1 MARIRRRRGDVEVI
15 LDAEERAALGGIV
28 ATLSEAMEREPRVA
42 QHTYEDAAMESE
54 FQRWT
59 VPGLVE
65 TRNADLEAIRRGL
78 SSGEG
83 QCYLNEEQAMSWVR
97 ALNHLRLAAGG
108 LLGAD
113 EDGWEQRLG
122 ADRLLERPE
131 YRMLVALSWM
141 QEALVDALES

>member
-1 MARIRRRRGDVEVI
+1 MEGEQRPAPHAYD
-15 LDAEERAALGGIV
+15 DP
-28 ATLSEAMEREPRVA
+28 AMEAE
-42 QHTYEDAAMESE
+42 Y
-54 FQRWT
+54 QRWT

-65 TRNADLEAIRRGL
+65 TRNADIEAMRRGL
-78 SSGEG
+78 SSGEE

-108 LLGAD
+108 LLGAE
-113 EDGWEQRLG
+113 EDGWELRAG
-122 ADRLLERPE
+122 TDRLLERPE